1 MATITGVRVE
11 DVRFPTSAT
20 ADGSDAMN
28 KDADYSAA
36 YVVLETDAPDPAGS
50 DPTRPGGSGRTLGG
64 YGLTFTIGRGNDI
77 VAEAARQQAALL
89 VGRDV
94 DELAADMGAVYRDL
108 TADSQLRWLGPEKG
122 VVHLSLAAVL
132 NAVWDLVARRAGKP
146 LWRLLVDLTP
156 EQLVD
161 VADLR
166 YLSDALTRDEAL
178 EILEAREPGRQERL
192 AHLERTGYPVYT
204 TSAGWLGY
212 SDDKL
217 RRLCQEAV
225 DAGYQHVKLKVGA
238 NLAEDVRR
246 LTIAREVLGPDRNL
260 MIDANQVWDVP
271 QAIEWMREL
280 ARFDPLWIE
289 EPTSPDDILG
299 HAAVRRAVAPVGVA
313 TGEHCHNRVMFKQL
327 FQAEAIDY
335 CQLDTG
341 RLASINEIVAVL
353 LLAAKFGV
361 PVCPHAGGVGLCEM
375 VQHVSVL
382 DYVAIGGDLTGRVTE
397 YVDHLH
403 EHFTDPCVVEDRG
416 AGTAYVLPSLPG
428 YSTQMYEESLDRFRF
443 PGGTYWATPG
453 PETSVSG
460 VPVRDTSQHV
470 PH

>member
-1 MATITGVRVE
+1 MPTITGVRVE

-36 YVVLETDAPDPAGS
+36 YVILETDVPDLA
-50 DPTRPGGSGRTLGG
+50 DPSGMLGG

-77 VAEAARQQAALL
+77 VAEAARQQAAAL

-132 NAVWDLVARRAGKP
+132 NAAWDLVARRAGKP
-146 LWRLLVDLTP
+146 LWRLLVDMTP
-156 EQLVD
+156 EELVD

-166 YLSDALTRDEAL
+166 YLSDALTREEAL
-178 EILEAREPGRQERL
+178 AILRAREDGKQERL

-225 DAGYQHVKLKVGA
+225 DAGYHHVKLKVGA
-238 NLAEDVRR
+238 NLTEDVRR
-246 LTIAREVLGPDRNL
+246 LTIAREVLGPDRAL

-271 QAIEWMREL
+271 QAIEWMGEL

-299 HAAVRRAVAPVGVA
+299 HAAVRRAVAPIGVA

-327 FQAEAIDY
+327 FQAGAIDY

-403 EHFTDPCVVEDRG
+403 EHFTDPCVVADRG
-416 AGTAYVLPSLPG
+416 AGTAYVLPSRPG

-443 PGGTYWATPG
+443 PHGTYW
-453 PETSVSG
+453 VS
-460 VPVRDTSQHV
+460 DTADHV